1 MAARRAAIMDSAR
14 ELLAAKGLTDISLR
28 ELSQCV
34 GLAKSNVLR
43 YFDSREAI
51 FLELLDEE
59 CLAWLAELETL
70 LGKPQPPKPDYRN
83 EIRVAGTIADSLAG
97 RPMLCELIGAMAGV
111 LERNISTD
119 FARDFK
125 TRAMQNLDTL
135 AQLSTRQLPWLA
147 PASAAM
153 FAEAALT
160 LAGGLYAFSTPTESV
175 RVAMAELGMADP
187 QQRFSDGLHEGLES
201 LLIGAVVRSGR

>member
-1 MAARRAAIMDSAR
+1 MAARRAAIMDTAR

-135 AQLSTRQLPWLA
+135 AQLSTRQLPWLT
-147 PASAAM
+147 PASAEL

-187 QQRFSDGLHEGLES
+187 QQRFSDGLHEGLAS